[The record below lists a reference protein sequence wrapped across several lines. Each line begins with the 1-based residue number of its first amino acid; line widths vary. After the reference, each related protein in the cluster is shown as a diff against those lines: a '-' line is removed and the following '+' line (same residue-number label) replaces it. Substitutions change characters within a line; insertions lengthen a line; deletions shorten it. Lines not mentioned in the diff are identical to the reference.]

1 MSEKTDKGDFGI
13 LCPGCDTPITVDNAG
28 GYRAYC
34 RKCVDNLGEP
44 PAGCRA
50 FVPRGRYQ
58 NLYWECV
65 EGEDAIGATRRV
77 NEHDTSEF

>member
-1 MSEKTDKGDFGI
+1 MNNHELGVN
-13 LCPGCDTPITVDNAG
+13 CPGCDVHLTVQNAG

-34 RKCVDNLGEP
+34 DKCVANLGEP
-44 PAGCRA
+44 PKGCLE
-50 FVPRGRYQ
+50 FSPRGQYP

-77 NEHDTSEF
+77 HEHNTSEF

>member
-1 MSEKTDKGDFGI
+1 MA
-13 LCPGCDTPITVDNAG
+13 PIAIKSPLGLNIDNAG

-34 RKCVDNLGEP
+34 EACVENLGPP

-50 FVPRGRYQ
+50 FLPRGEYP

-65 EGEDAIGATRRV
+65 EGEDAIGATRAVKR
-77 NEHDTSEF
+77 HDTSEF